1 MTFLDKLTP
10 DQRSLIIRL
19 PYRIGL
25 WVSQSDTS
33 GGREAVESE
42 GQALSNILHAFAEDV
57 FGSETLQ
64 YIMSE
69 TIRQK
74 SEWASWNT
82 QVDLV
87 PGECGDAI
95 TLMREFGEPK
105 DVKALKNHLMEIA
118 GAVALAFREEDSSRS
133 FFAALSLYISHL
145 FSGSGRKRRRF
156 GDFLNI
162 STSESEAVG
171 AIADALEMS

>member
-10 DQRSLIIRL
+10 DQHALITRL

-25 WVSQSDTS
+25 WISQSDTA
-33 GGREAVESE
+33 GGNEADESE
-42 GQALSNILHAFAEDV
+42 RQALSNILHAFAEDL

-74 SEWASWNT
+74 GNWPSWT
-82 QVDLV
+82 RQVDLV
-87 PGECGDAI
+87 PGECRDAVD
-95 TLMREFGEPK
+95 LMRQYGEAK
-105 DVKALKNHLMEIA
+105 DVKAFKGHLMEIA
-118 GAVALAFREEDSSRS
+118 GAVALAFREEVSRRTVFS
-133 FFAALSLYISHL
+133 ALGLYVSHL

-156 GDFLNI
+156 GDFLNV
-162 STSESEAVG
+162 STSEREALG
-171 AIADALEMS
+171 AIAEALEMS

>member
-1 MTFLDKLTP
+1 MTFLDKLTS
-10 DQRSLIIRL
+10 DQRDLVIRL

-33 GGREAVESE
+33 GGREASESE
-42 GQALSNILHAFAEDV
+42 LQALSNILHAFAEDV

-69 TIRQK
+69 TLRHK
-74 SEWASWNT
+74 GTWHSWNK

-87 PGECGDAI
+87 PGECRDAVDI
-95 TLMREFGEPK
+95 MRQHGEAK
-105 DVKALKNHLMEIA
+105 DIKALKNHLMEIA
-118 GAVALAFREEDSSRS
+118 SAVAQAFREDDSRRPVFS
-133 FFAALSLYISHL
+133 ALGLYVSHL
-145 FSGSGRKRRRF
+145 FSRKKKRRF

-162 STSESEAVG
+162 STTEREALG

>member
-1 MTFLDKLTP
+1 MTFLDKLTQ
-10 DQRSLIIRL
+10 DQRDLVIRL

-25 WVSQSDTS
+25 WVSQSDTA

-64 YIMSE
+64 YVMSE

-74 SEWASWNT
+74 NDWPSWSK

-87 PGECGDAI
+87 PGECGDAV
-95 TLMREFGEPK
+95 TLMRQYGEPK

-133 FFAALSLYISHL
+133 FFAALGLYVSHL
-145 FSGSGRKRRRF
+145 FSSSGRKRRRF
-156 GDFLNI
+156 SDFLNV
-162 STSESEAVG
+162 STSESEALG
-171 AIADALEMS
+171 AIVDALEMS